1 MNRRKFFAFLP
12 LAPAALITEGV
23 RTAAAS
29 QAPPDHVISL
39 TLMGT
44 TKKSEKINGPY
55 YENSSISIFTG
66 AISDPNKQVS
76 MAVGEDGELWIRPK
90 DKQWKKVVTQ

>member
-39 TLMGT
+39 TLTGT
-44 TKKSEKINGPY
+44 TKKSGKINGPY
-55 YENSSISIFTG
+55 YENSPQFIFTG
-66 AISDPNKQVS
+66 GSSDPNKQVS

-90 DKQWKKVVTQ
+90 DKQWKKVATQ

>member
-12 LAPAALITEGV
+12 LAPAALITEGM

-39 TLMGT
+39 TLTGT
-44 TKKSEKINGPY
+44 TKKSDNINSPY
-55 YENSSISIFTG
+55 YEKLPTIFTG

-76 MAVGEDGELWIRPK
+76 IAVGEDGELWIRPK

>member
-44 TKKSEKINGPY
+44 TKKSEKINSP
-55 YENSSISIFTG
+55 ISIFTG
-66 AISDPNKQVS
+66 VSSDPNKQVS

>member
-44 TKKSEKINGPY
+44 TKKSEKINGY
-55 YENSSISIFTG
+55 YENSPISIFTG
-66 AISDPNKQVS
+66 VSSDPNKQVS

>member
-29 QAPPDHVISL
+29 QAPPDHAISL
-39 TLMGT
+39 TLTGT
-44 TKKSEKINGPY
+44 TKKSEKINGY
-55 YENSSISIFTG
+55 YENSPIIFTG
-66 AISDPNKQVS
+66 ASSDPNKQVS
-76 MAVGEDGELWIRPK
+76 IAVGEDGELWIRPK